1 MKAVRRSNSK
11 RSVEFF
17 TQSLW
22 LSFSICLYFLWYLIW
37 RCIESLFDYSNKN
50 NCMATMATNQ
60 QLSFLQEKIREIGS
74 ALFFNLSESVLK
86 LPTSIVSTLKVDD
99 YGFVWFFVQ
108 RPRQQLQEFEMEFPV
123 RLDFFKK
130 GSGCFLQVN
139 GKGWVVADPEELNA
153 FVTLPED
160 AKKLAT
166 NEMVLVKVKIM
177 RAEYHETRTSN
188 SQSWWQSAVNT
199 VTTWFRHSNN
209 LRPDVYYPAS

>member
-1 MKAVRRSNSK
+1 
-11 RSVEFF
+11 
-17 TQSLW
+17 
-22 LSFSICLYFLWYLIW
+22 
-37 RCIESLFDYSNKN
+37 
-50 NCMATMATNQ
+50 MATTASNQ

-108 RPRQQLQEFEMEFPV
+108 KPMQNLKEFDTEFPV
-123 RLDFFKK
+123 RLDFFRK

-139 GKGWVVADPEELNA
+139 GKGWVVTDPEEMNS

-160 AKKLAT
+160 AKKVAM

-177 RAEYHETRTSN
+177 RAEYFETKTLN
-188 SQSWWQSAVNT
+188 QQTWWQNAMNT
-199 VTTWFRHSNN
+199 VTAWFRHSNN

>member
-1 MKAVRRSNSK
+1 
-11 RSVEFF
+11 
-17 TQSLW
+17 
-22 LSFSICLYFLWYLIW
+22 
-37 RCIESLFDYSNKN
+37 
-50 NCMATMATNQ
+50 MATNQ

-108 RPRQQLQEFEMEFPV
+108 RPPQSLKEFEMEFPV

-139 GKGWVVADPEELNA
+139 GKGWVVSDPEELNS

-177 RAEYHETRTSN
+177 RADYFETKTVQH
-188 SQSWWQSAVNT
+188 QSWWQSAVNT
-199 VTTWFRHSNN
+199 VNTWFRHSNN

>member
-1 MKAVRRSNSK
+1 
-11 RSVEFF
+11 
-17 TQSLW
+17 
-22 LSFSICLYFLWYLIW
+22 
-37 RCIESLFDYSNKN
+37 
-50 NCMATMATNQ
+50 MATTASNQ

-108 RPRQQLQEFEMEFPV
+108 KPMQNLKEFDTEFPV
-123 RLDFFKK
+123 RLDFFRK

-139 GKGWVVADPEELNA
+139 GKGWVVIDPEEMNS

-160 AKKLAT
+160 AKKLAM

-177 RAEYHETRTSN
+177 RAEYFETKTLTQ
-188 SQSWWQSAVNT
+188 QSWWQNAMST
-199 VTTWFRHSNN
+199 VTAWFRHSND